1 MMLIAGS
8 GALLPL
14 VRHSGTTPARASPGF
29 RYGYALIASLCVA
42 CATPAPPG
50 AEDFSTATATMADTD
65 LQGYRLRALET
76 QIQKM
81 PDGPL
86 REYFSGML
94 AARSGQFGD
103 AVAQLNRVVPPLRD
117 SDPKR
122 AAMAIEAIA
131 TAYRADNQYGDAA
144 RAYAELSEHFANQL
158 DDFPADDAALARI
171 LIGTPP
177 QTISWHGPVKL
188 KTSYNPLGSR
198 VAELVVDGVR
208 EQWLLDTGAN
218 QSVVTRTFAERLG
231 VMPQPGVALVGSSL
245 TGRQSSIRA
254 AVLPTMQ
261 VGGAALTNVV
271 LLVIDD
277 ENLRIGSGPD
287 AYQIN
292 AILGYPILK
301 ALGVVTFT
309 RDEFLAGEAAEVHGR
324 GVQMYMRGLTPAIE
338 CEVEGR
344 PLLFTLDTGASS
356 TDLSVRYYELFR
368 GKDSSWKRQIGESV
382 GAGGSI
388 QQDIY
393 IQPRVVMTVGT
404 STVTLSDVSILPVRM
419 NAGIDVLFG
428 NLGQDFVDA
437 FESFSL
443 NFSTM
448 TFSSGAP
455 RRIR

>member
-1 MMLIAGS
+1 M
-8 GALLPL
+8 
-14 VRHSGTTPARASPGF
+14 ARVFLCF
-29 RYGYALIASLCVA
+29 RYGYVLLASLCVA
-42 CATPAPPG
+42 CATPAPP
-50 AEDFSTATATMADTD
+50 ATLADTE
-65 LQGYRLRALET
+65 LQGYQLRALEAHV
-76 QIQKM
+76 QRM
-81 PDGPL
+81 PDGPE

-94 AARSGQFGD
+94 AARSGRFGD
-103 AVAQLNRVVPPLRD
+103 AVAQLNRVLPRLRE

-122 AAMAIEAIA
+122 AAMALEAIA
-131 TAYRADNQYGDAA
+131 TAYSADNQYGDAA
-144 RAYAELSEHFANQL
+144 RAYAELSDRFANQL

-188 KTSYNPLGSR
+188 KTSYNPIGSR
-198 VAELVVDGVR
+198 IAELVVNGVR
-208 EQWLLDTGAN
+208 APWLLDTGAN

-231 VMPQPGVALVGSSL
+231 VMPLPGVAPVGSGL
-245 TGRQSSIRA
+245 TGRQMSVRA
-254 AVLPTMQ
+254 AVLSTMQ
-261 VGGAALTNVV
+261 VGGAALTDVV
-271 LLVIDD
+271 LLIIDD
-277 ENLRIGSGPD
+277 EKLRIGSGPD

-292 AILGYPILK
+292 AVLGYPILK

-309 RDEFLAGEAAEVHGR
+309 RDEFLAGDAAEANGR

-356 TDLSVRYYELFR
+356 TDLSVRYYDLFR
-368 GKDSSWKRQIGESV
+368 AQAGSWKTQFGESA

-388 QQDIY
+388 QQKTY
-393 IQPRVVMTVGT
+393 IQPRVVMKVGA
-404 STVTLSDVSILPVRM
+404 STVTLNDVSILPVRM

-428 NLGQDFVDA
+428 NLGQDFIDG

-448 TFSSGAP
+448 TFSPGAL

>member
-1 MMLIAGS
+1 
-8 GALLPL
+8 
-14 VRHSGTTPARASPGF
+14 
-29 RYGYALIASLCVA
+29 VA
-42 CATPAPPG
+42 CATPAPPE
-50 AEDFSTATATMADTD
+50 AENVSAETAAMADTD
-65 LQGYRLRALET
+65 LRDYQLRALEIHL
-76 QIQKM
+76 QRM
-81 PDGPL
+81 PDGPE

-94 AARSGQFGD
+94 AARSGRFGD
-103 AVAQLNRVVPPLRD
+103 AVAQLNRAVPHPRE

-122 AAMAIEAIA
+122 AAVALEAIA

-144 RAYAELSEHFANQL
+144 RAYAELSDHFANQL
-158 DDFPADDAALARI
+158 DFPADDAALARI

-188 KTSYNPLGSR
+188 KTSYNPIGSR
-198 VAELVVDGVR
+198 VAELVVNGVR
-208 EQWLLDTGAN
+208 TPWLLDTGAN

-231 VMPQPGVALVGSSL
+231 VMPLPGVAPVGSGL
-245 TGRQSSIRA
+245 TGRQISVRA

-261 VGGAALTNVV
+261 VGGATLTNVV
-271 LLVIDD
+271 LLVVDD

-309 RDEFLAGEAAEVHGR
+309 RDEFLAGEAAEANGP

-338 CEVEGR
+338 CDVEGR
-344 PLLFTLDTGASS
+344 PLLLTFDTGASS

-368 GKDSSWKRQIGESV
+368 QQAASWKTHVVESA

-388 QQDIY
+388 QQDTY
-393 IQPRVVMTVGT
+393 IQPRVVMKVGT
-404 STVTLSDVSILPVRM
+404 STVTLTDVSILPVRM

-428 NLGQDFVDA
+428 NLGLDFVNS

-448 TFSSGAP
+448 TFSFGAP
-455 RRIR
+455 RTIR